1 LHKLATKNAH
11 TDLKKN
17 HNIHIVVFCFFMFL
31 MAMSFQ
37 TVGQELIETD
47 SIEYIGYDDDGYEIP
62 LELESDSSIESP
74 IKDVEEYPVNPS
86 EKVWQDEKWNELKKE
101 YTYNPDE
108 KEEEE
113 EEEEEED
120 MLFEEHSSNSVIDSL
135 NDFFTSPLGK
145 MLAIVIA
152 ASLLI
157 FLIVKLISGKP
168 IIANNKIKP
177 IQEIDLEN
185 PDELPEE
192 DTLDRLLRN
201 ALERKDYKTAVRIL
215 YLRIIRQMAESNY
228 INWQKDKTNRD
239 YLNEM
244 RQRSHYRSFR
254 DLTLVYEVIW
264 YGDKEIAD
272 LDYQRVS
279 QLFSNYQSNLNGSSK
294 EN

>member
-1 LHKLATKNAH
+1 
-11 TDLKKN
+11 
-17 HNIHIVVFCFFMFL
+17 MFL

-120 MLFEEHSSNSVIDSL
+120 MVFEEHSSNSVIDSL

-272 LDYQRVS
+272 PDYQRVS